1 MLDRVEHRYAD
12 NGDVRLHYA
21 IAGPA
26 DAPLVV
32 FIHGFPDFWYSWRE
46 QMAALEDRFRVA
58 ALDMRGYNL
67 SDQPKG
73 VENYAMP
80 LLVSDVAAVNRG
92 RIRRV
97 RDRRRPRLGRRR
109 GLERRDDSS

>member
-1 MLDRVEHRYAD
+1 MLDRVDHRYAR

-21 IAGPA
+21 VAGPE

-32 FIHGFPDFWYSWRE
+32 FVHGFPDFWYSWRE
-46 QMAALEDRFRVA
+46 QMAALEDSFRVA

-67 SDQPKG
+67 SDKPAG

-80 LLVSDVAAVNRG
+80 HLVADVAAV
-92 RIRRV
+92 IAAES
-97 RDRRRPRLGRRR
+97 P
-109 GLERRDDSS
+109 SPQ